1 MNLEEL
7 GNTTIELISVMN
19 QFVSRSIMLGFT
31 ASIATISIVS
41 IEPVNAQTRTFLQP
55 RLSPSGQPAARL
67 DRCINSYRYPDSCG
81 RAATQEVANRFCS
94 QMGFRRAIQF
104 STIDRHWDQRER
116 LWKYTEQWRDGNLER
131 FWVLGEGGFMIEAI
145 ECGA

>member
-1 MNLEEL
+1 MNLQEL
-7 GNTTIELISVMN
+7 DNTITEFISAMN
-19 QFVSRSIMLGFT
+19 SFALKSTMLSLT
-31 ASIATISIVS
+31 ASIVTISIAS

-67 DRCINSYRYPDSCG
+67 DRCINSHRYPDSCG

-94 QMGFRRAIQF
+94 RMGFRRAIQF
-104 STIDRHWDQRER
+104 STIDRHWDQREW